1 MAVLGASLHRD
12 IEAQRYPLLMYA
24 LVPLVAL
31 VLQAWLPRLLRGHVW
46 FDLPLLVTIY
56 FALGRRSPIQGMMTG
71 AVLGLF
77 EDALGHHAIG
87 INGIT
92 KTVAGFLAASLRIYI
107 EVDNLPIR
115 VILSFLLSLLTSVM
129 FIFINRVLL
138 GFDLEWNLLSEFLK
152 AVGNT
157 AIAFMLFPLLD
168 RARVRD

>member
-1 MAVLGASLHRD
+1 M
-12 IEAQRYPLLMYA
+12 
-24 LVPLVAL
+24 
-31 VLQAWLPRLLRGHVW
+31 
-46 FDLPLLVTIY
+46 
-56 FALGRRSPIQGMMTG
+56 
-71 AVLGLF
+71 
-77 EDALGHHAIG
+77 
-87 INGIT
+87 
-92 KTVAGFLAASLRIYI
+92 AGFLAASLRIYI